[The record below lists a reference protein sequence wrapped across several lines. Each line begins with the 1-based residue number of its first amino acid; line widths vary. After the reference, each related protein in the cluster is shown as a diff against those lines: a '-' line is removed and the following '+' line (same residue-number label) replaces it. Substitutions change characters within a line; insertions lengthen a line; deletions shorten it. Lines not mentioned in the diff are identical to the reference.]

1 MTRSKKSVLSK
12 DLLTAPT
19 KYRIQ
24 WKHYRIV
31 VASFATNTGQAA
43 NSHNTELLNVPLS
56 VTPASINNHCFS
68 SYWSFAHL
76 DKRLHGGDLSQSRHF
91 LVFRSFDFQK
101 KKMLCKN
108 SSLFV
113 LMNFRVLF
121 AFLRIFWLFCFV
133 KNSVYH
139 LDTKRICFR

>member
-31 VASFATNTGQAA
+31 VASLATNTGQAA

-56 VTPASINNHCFS
+56 VTLASINNHCFS

-76 DKRLHGGDLSQSRHF
+76 DKRLHGGEVSASASLGTSSFFVVLISKKIVAVKIRLF
-91 LVFRSFDFQK
+91 L
-101 KKMLCKN
+101 C
-108 SSLFV
+108 
-113 LMNFRVLF
+113 
-121 AFLRIFWLFCFV
+121 
-133 KNSVYH
+133 
-139 LDTKRICFR
+139 